1 MVVIFFNSNP
11 CKTTCLLFLL
21 CIVEY
26 SQYRFF
32 VVVVVVYCAIF
43 TVSKSMLRKEML
55 SFENCAVSLGLRDTW
70 RSPFPFTGT
79 GKLPILVAL
88 NTGRLITSYSR
99 ETVGYWA
106 ERSLGCLYHIWVI
119 IVAFYKTVK
128 QRCSPIK
135 NPLGRNSVNA

>member
-43 TVSKSMLRKEML
+43 TVSKSKLRKEML
-55 SFENCAVSLGLRDTW
+55 SFENCAVPLGLRDT
-70 RSPFPFTGT
+70 
-79 GKLPILVAL
+79 
-88 NTGRLITSYSR
+88 
-99 ETVGYWA
+99 
-106 ERSLGCLYHIWVI
+106 
-119 IVAFYKTVK
+119 
-128 QRCSPIK
+128 
-135 NPLGRNSVNA
+135 

>member
-43 TVSKSMLRKEML
+43 TVSKCFL
-55 SFENCAVSLGLRDTW
+55 SKIVPSPLGLETPEDHRF
-70 RSPFPFTGT
+70 R
-79 GKLPILVAL
+79 LLVL
-88 NTGRLITSYSR
+88 
-99 ETVGYWA
+99 
-106 ERSLGCLYHIWVI
+106 
-119 IVAFYKTVK
+119 
-128 QRCSPIK
+128 
-135 NPLGRNSVNA
+135 VNYQYL